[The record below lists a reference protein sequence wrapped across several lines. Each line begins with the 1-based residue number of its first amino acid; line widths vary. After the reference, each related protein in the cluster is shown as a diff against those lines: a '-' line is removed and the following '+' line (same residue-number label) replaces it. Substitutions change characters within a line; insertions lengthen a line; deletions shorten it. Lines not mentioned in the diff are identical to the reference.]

1 MLFSAAVISCFSF
14 NFTSIFS
21 FNFQSLEINDSLIIS
36 TFVLVSLY
44 NFFCCNFSITLQWLI
59 LISPITFAIRSKP
72 LTYSTNF

>member
-1 MLFSAAVISCFSF
+1 MLLSAVVISTFSF
-14 NFTSIFS
+14 NFASIFS
-21 FNFQSLEINDSLIIS
+21 FNFQSLEIVDSLIIS

-59 LISPITFAIRSKP
+59 LISSITFATRLKS